1 MAKKY
6 RAHVNIYSFGIVS
19 ITYQGIPLYN
29 VQGEAQRI
37 LSGEIF
43 RRDDLLDTSA
53 LLNSLVR
60 RNYARKKLKRKK
72 AQMRPIIIDSTT
84 YSIYIGTSKV
94 VSELPQ
100 SFYYMTDKLYL
111 SDQML
116 DVLWKMNLSV
126 LTFCKSNA

>member
-19 ITYQGIPLYN
+19 ISYQGIPLYN

-53 LLNSLVR
+53 LLNSLLR
-60 RNYARKKLKRKK
+60 RNYARKKPKRKK
-72 AQMRPIIIDSTT
+72 H
-84 YSIYIGTSKV
+84 K
-94 VSELPQ
+94 
-100 SFYYMTDKLYL
+100 
-111 SDQML
+111 
-116 DVLWKMNLSV
+116 
-126 LTFCKSNA
+126 